1 MISLVKNELVKIFHK
16 KGLYILGII
25 VLGLLLLNIVISLN
39 YEEKLLNGL
48 DDLYYQVLEDGLD
61 NYDMDDTE
69 ELSWYIRDKA
79 EIDTYSF
86 LKEYDYLSPEY
97 YFIDNTGKEVIE
109 NLLNAQYMSKDEEE
123 IKIAQDEYDKFVNK
137 LNNFDWQEDLK
148 EEKEELEKTKDVI
161 NNQLKDASEG
171 EDTSNIEQE
180 LVNINYQLEG
190 INYRLNDGI
199 APSYNANS
207 TLVDTYVS
215 SALQYDGMK
224 KDEDLYSDRGEL
236 INKREVE
243 ESYYTSKYKLDN
255 KIYNEGYETTQ
266 AQVISMFSSVDIFIL
281 IALFIII
288 GGIVSEEFN
297 KGTIKQLLVRPHSR
311 VKVLTSKIV
320 AGVIALIIFSF
331 VYFIANLIS
340 FWIVNGEV
348 GSLLQTVVVYDFNL
362 SKVVEYSTFTYCLL
376 NGLSILPIF
385 AIIFMFVI
393 FMGVI
398 TLNTTGAIVSG
409 FGLYIASSIINGI
422 LPKKIVAFLPISCW
436 DFRSY
441 LFGGI
446 SSNQYASLGISVII
460 SILTIFILSILAYG
474 FFKRIDVK
482 NQ

>member
-1 MISLVKNELVKIFHK
+1 MH
-16 KGLYILGII
+16 
-25 VLGLLLLNIVISLN
+25 
-39 YEEKLLNGL
+39 
-48 DDLYYQVLEDGLD
+48 
-61 NYDMDDTE
+61 
-69 ELSWYIRDKA
+69 KA
-79 EIDTYSF
+79 EDI
-86 LKEYDYLSPEY
+86 
-97 YFIDNTGKEVIE
+97 
-109 NLLNAQYMSKDEEE
+109 
-123 IKIAQDEYDKFVNK
+123 NK
-137 LNNFDWQEDLK
+137 
-148 EEKEELEKTKDVI
+148 
-161 NNQLKDASEG
+161 QLKDASEG

-311 VKVLTSKIV
+311 AKVLTSKIV
-320 AGVIALIIFSF
+320 AGVIALIIFSL

-362 SKVVEYSTFTYCLL
+362 SRITNLFK
-376 NGLSILPIF
+376 IL
-385 AIIFMFVI
+385 
-393 FMGVI
+393 
-398 TLNTTGAIVSG
+398 
-409 FGLYIASSIINGI
+409 
-422 LPKKIVAFLPISCW
+422 
-436 DFRSY
+436 
-441 LFGGI
+441 
-446 SSNQYASLGISVII
+446 
-460 SILTIFILSILAYG
+460 
-474 FFKRIDVK
+474 
-482 NQ
+482 

>member
-180 LVNINYQLEG
+180 LVNINY
-190 INYRLNDGI
+190 
-199 APSYNANS
+199 
-207 TLVDTYVS
+207 
-215 SALQYDGMK
+215 LQM
-224 KDEDLYSDRGEL
+224 
-236 INKREVE
+236 I
-243 ESYYTSKYKLDN
+243 
-255 KIYNEGYETTQ
+255 
-266 AQVISMFSSVDIFIL
+266 
-281 IALFIII
+281 
-288 GGIVSEEFN
+288 
-297 KGTIKQLLVRPHSR
+297 
-311 VKVLTSKIV
+311 
-320 AGVIALIIFSF
+320 
-331 VYFIANLIS
+331 
-340 FWIVNGEV
+340 
-348 GSLLQTVVVYDFNL
+348 
-362 SKVVEYSTFTYCLL
+362 
-376 NGLSILPIF
+376 
-385 AIIFMFVI
+385 
-393 FMGVI
+393 
-398 TLNTTGAIVSG
+398 
-409 FGLYIASSIINGI
+409 
-422 LPKKIVAFLPISCW
+422 
-436 DFRSY
+436 
-441 LFGGI
+441 
-446 SSNQYASLGISVII
+446 
-460 SILTIFILSILAYG
+460 
-474 FFKRIDVK
+474 
-482 NQ
+482 